1 MANLGSLIPWRDKSN
16 VPARQDDHLDPFVSF
31 RREVD
36 RMFDDF
42 FGGAFPRFPVA
53 FGAGSI
59 SPTIDIEDNEKELVV
74 TAELPGLD
82 AKDFE
87 VTLSG
92 DVLTIKGEKRD
103 EHEDKKGGSHYVER
117 RYGSFTRSVRLP
129 FEAADQAVE
138 ASYDKGV
145 LTVRVPKPAGFA
157 KQSRR
162 IEVKSG

>member
-1 MANLGSLIPWRDKSN
+1 MANLGSLIPWRDKSS
-16 VPARQDDHLDPFVSF
+16 VPARQDDRFDPFVGF

-42 FGGAFPRFPVA
+42 FNGAFPRFPA
-53 FGAGSI
+53 AYGAGAI
-59 SPTIDIEDNEKELVV
+59 SPTIDVEENDKELVI

-87 VTLSG
+87 VILSG
-92 DVLTIKGEKRD
+92 DVLTIKGEKKD
-103 EHEDKKGGSHYVER
+103 EHEDKKSGSHYIER
-117 RYGSFTRSVRLP
+117 RYGSFARSVRLP

-145 LTVRVPKPAGFA
+145 LTIRVPKPAEIA
-157 KQSRR
+157 KQFRR
-162 IEVKSG
+162 IEVKSA